1 MLNPIEPKMP
11 NPPPR
16 NLDHS
21 VSCEYCSGVTGHDI
35 EKCWKLKIAMQELI
49 DTHRIEVQ
57 SLEAPYQSESTT
69 NSPGDTHD

>member
-16 NLDHS
+16 NIDHS
-21 VSCEYCSGVTGHDI
+21 VSCEYCSGAPGHDT
-35 EKCWKLKIAMQELI
+35 EKCWKLKTAMQELI

-57 SLEAPYQSESTT
+57 AP
-69 NSPGDTHD
+69 